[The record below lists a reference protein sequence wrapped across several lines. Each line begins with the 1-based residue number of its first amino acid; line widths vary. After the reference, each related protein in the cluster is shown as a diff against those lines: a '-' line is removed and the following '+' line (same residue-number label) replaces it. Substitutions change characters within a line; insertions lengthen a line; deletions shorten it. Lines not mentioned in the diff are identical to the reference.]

1 VMPLYKCLSNQRFGF
16 RSMSYGDMT
25 TGKIYSGYVQGRTF
39 YCIDDAGDNRML
51 DPENFEL
58 VPDERK
64 TYLLDLDGVIANF
77 VAGSIEACELP
88 ITEDDV
94 QQWNYYEPFMT
105 RYEFW
110 RRIHEHQYFW
120 EDLPVYPGS
129 YELVDRLESRGD
141 VIFCTDPSGDDD
153 AATGKIKWLV
163 RNGFVKPGGNNYV
176 LTHHKH
182 LLAKPGVVLIDDYP
196 ANVEKFIEHGG
207 EALLFDR
214 PWNKGSDLVR
224 YDGCLSSAVGDS
236 IAIEALKEALAR
248 EANNG

>member
-1 VMPLYKCLSNQRFGF
+1 MPRYRCLNNEYIYVPAIK
-16 RSMSYGDMT
+16 YGDIRVGAWYDGHVEGDLLMCKDDV
-25 TGKIYSGYVQGRTF
+25 GDYRT
-39 YCIDDAGDNRML
+39 L
-51 DPENFEL
+51 DVAHFEL
-58 VPDERK
+58 VK
-64 TYLLDLDGVIANF
+64 TFLLDLDGVIANF

-88 ITEDDV
+88 ITEDEV
-94 QQWNYYEPFMT
+94 KQWNYYEPFMT

-110 RRIHEHQYFW
+110 RRIHEHKYFW

-129 YELVDRLESRGD
+129 HELVDRLESCGD

-153 AATGKIKWLV
+153 AATGKIEWLK
-163 RNGFVKPGGNNYV
+163 RNGFVKPDGNNYV

-224 YDGCLSSAVGDS
+224 YDGRPKV
-236 IAIEALKEALAR
+236 
-248 EANNG
+248 